1 MITGAHFLIYS
12 PDPER
17 DRAFFR
23 DVLELRSVDAGGG
36 WLIFALPPAELGVH
50 PSDGEFVQRH
60 ADFDLLGAVLYLTS
74 ADIHATVRTLHDRQ
88 VRCTPV
94 SKAEWGLFTIVELPS
109 GGRIGLYQPS
119 HPTAFDSPS
128 AR

>member
-50 PSDGEFVQRH
+50 SLDGEFVQRH
-60 ADFDLLGAVLYLTS
+60 ADFDLLGAVLYLTC
-74 ADIHATVRTLHDRQ
+74 ADIHAAVRTLQERR

-94 SKAEWGLFTIVELPS
+94 SKAEWGLFSIMSLPS
-109 GGRIGLYQPS
+109 GGRIGLYEPS
-119 HPTAFDSPS
+119 HNTAFESPS
-128 AR
+128 ER